1 MLEAKSRF
9 NSIIS
14 FFTLLNITIILIFC
28 SIAAEA
34 IRPVSTTRYVKSDDV
49 PIFRNEA
56 YSGPSRHGRGH

>member
-1 MLEAKSRF
+1 MLETKSRF

-14 FFTLLNITIILIFC
+14 IFILLNITIILIFC
-28 SIAAEA
+28 SIATEA
-34 IRPVSTTRYVKSDDV
+34 TRPASTRYFKSDDV